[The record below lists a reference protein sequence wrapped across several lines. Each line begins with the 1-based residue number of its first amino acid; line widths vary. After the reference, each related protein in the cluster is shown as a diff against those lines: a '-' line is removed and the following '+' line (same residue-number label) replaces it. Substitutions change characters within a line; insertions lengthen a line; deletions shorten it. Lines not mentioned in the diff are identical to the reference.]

1 MGTAKLA
8 YLVKPK
14 IVDGVQGEAIVEF
27 REHEIPTPGPG
38 EILVKVEGCG
48 ICGTDVHEYR
58 YDPFGMAPVV
68 LGHEGTCEVVS
79 IGEGVTV
86 DTKGDPI
93 KVGDKV
99 VTSVLLC
106 GECDNCRRYPEKPN
120 LCEGLGVYGLINEDD
135 VHFNGWFAEY
145 ILVRQ
150 NSSIFVVNGMTL
162 DERMLIEPACVCVH
176 AMNRAET
183 TNIINF
189 GSTVLVQGCGPIGLM
204 QIAVLKAAGVVNI
217 IAVDGVDMR
226 LELAKEMGA
235 TAIINFKEL
244 TTIEERVARV
254 KELTG
259 GFGADFVFQCTGVP
273 QAAADAYKYVRR
285 GGGYCE
291 MGFFVNAG
299 ECTMNPHFDLCNKEI
314 TLVGSWV
321 YSANEYIETLGF
333 LKKAKEMG
341 IPVEKLVTDH
351 FPLEQYVEAM
361 EKNISLTGVKI
372 AIVVE

>member
-1 MGTAKLA
+1 MGKAKLA

-68 LGHEGTCEVVS
+68 LGHEGTGEVVA

-106 GECDNCRRYPEKPN
+106 GECDYCRRYPETPN

-145 ILVRQ
+145 ILVRK

-235 TAIINFKEL
+235 TAVINFKEL
-244 TTIEERVARV
+244 TTIEERVAKV

-351 FPLEQYVEAM
+351 FPLEQYVDAM

-372 AIVVE
+372 AIVME